1 MKLLEIFGCK
11 MSIQEKCIDLD
22 SCSGSYVHKVIIER
36 NWSTWIKML
45 GIVNDTMVRE
55 FYHVYKDS
63 TFFENALLDF
73 RGVVFRVTSRIL
85 NEFLE
90 LPYDIEL
97 DFLDIDVLE
106 NLNIMGRTHVTIVTL
121 SGESEPLLGKVS

>member
-1 MKLLEIFGCK
+1 M
-11 MSIQEKCIDLD
+11 DLD
-22 SCSGSYVHKVIIER
+22 SCSSSYVHKVIIER

-63 TFFENALLDF
+63 TFFENALLDL
-73 RGVVFRVTSRIL
+73 RGVVFRVNSRIL

-90 LPYDIEL
+90 LPYDIES

-106 NLNIMGRTHVTIVTL
+106 NLKEMGKTL
-121 SGESEPLLGKVS
+121 YDNDDFKWGKQAFIRQSELTKVSAF